1 MNCAYDRPSRI
12 FISLPG
18 RIRVR
23 WPSFGAGRACCGR
36 DRTAVSIYSR
46 DRGRVDR
53 RTRGHDRRGAE
64 PRRRFTTGAAQ
75 MTVVSPRLAGKCA
88 YITGA
93 AGGLGR
99 AIARRMVEQGARV
112 FVTDIADS
120 AVLDAFAQELNAGQ
134 AAPVAFAATQDVRD
148 AARWQTLL
156 AQANEAMGGLS
167 VLVNNAGVG
176 SIGAP
181 EQIDLDEWRRVMAI
195 NVESIVLGCK
205 HALPY
210 LSASRPASII
220 NISSV
225 AAFKVEPDF
234 TAYNASKAAVASLTK
249 SVAIDCAR
257 RELDVRCNSIHPAF
271 IRTGIVEPLFR
282 TLGERDA
289 TRKLARGIPLR
300 RLGEPDDV
308 AHAAVYLASDESR
321 FVTAAELVI
330 DGGMCAV

>member
-1 MNCAYDRPSRI
+1 
-12 FISLPG
+12 
-18 RIRVR
+18 
-23 WPSFGAGRACCGR
+23 
-36 DRTAVSIYSR
+36 
-46 DRGRVDR
+46 
-53 RTRGHDRRGAE
+53 
-64 PRRRFTTGAAQ
+64 
-75 MTVVSPRLAGKCA
+75 MTVVSSRLAGKRA
-88 YITGA
+88 FITGA

-112 FVTDIADS
+112 FLTDIAD
-120 AVLDAFAQELNAGQ
+120 ATALDAFAAELNAAH

-148 AARWQTLL
+148 EARWQALL
-156 AQANEAMGGLS
+156 AQADEALGGLS

-181 EQIDLDEWRRVMAI
+181 TQIALDEWRRVMAI

-210 LSASRPASII
+210 LGASGAASII

-271 IRTGIVEPLFR
+271 IRTGIVEPLFQS
-282 TLGERDA
+282 LGERDA

-300 RLGEPDDV
+300 RLGEPDV
-308 AHAAVYLASDESR
+308 ASDESR
-321 FVTAAELVI
+321 FMTAAELVL

>member
-1 MNCAYDRPSRI
+1 
-12 FISLPG
+12 
-18 RIRVR
+18 
-23 WPSFGAGRACCGR
+23 
-36 DRTAVSIYSR
+36 
-46 DRGRVDR
+46 
-53 RTRGHDRRGAE
+53 
-64 PRRRFTTGAAQ
+64 
-75 MTVVSPRLAGKCA
+75 MTVVSSRLTGKCA

-112 FVTDIADS
+112 FLTDVADA
-120 AVLDAFAQELNAGQ
+120 AVLDAFAQELNAGH

-148 AARWQTLL
+148 DARWQALL
-156 AQANEAMGGLS
+156 AQANDAMGGLS

-176 SIGAP
+176 STGAL
-181 EQIDLDEWRRVMAI
+181 EQLELPEWRRVMEI

-205 HALPY
+205 YALPY

-225 AAFKVEPDF
+225 AAFKVEPEF

-249 SVAIDCAR
+249 SIAIDCAR
-257 RELDVRCNSIHPAF
+257 KELDVRCNSIHPAF
-271 IRTGIVEPLFR
+271 IRTGIVEPLFKQ
-282 TLGERDA
+282 LGERDA
-289 TRKLARGIPLR
+289 TRRLARGIPMR

>member
-1 MNCAYDRPSRI
+1 M
-12 FISLPG
+12 
-18 RIRVR
+18 
-23 WPSFGAGRACCGR
+23 
-36 DRTAVSIYSR
+36 TAI
-46 DRGRVDR
+46 
-53 RTRGHDRRGAE
+53 
-64 PRRRFTTGAAQ
+64 
-75 MTVVSPRLAGKCA
+75 SPRLAGKCA

-112 FVTDIADS
+112 FLTDIAEA
-120 AVLDAFAQELNAGQ
+120 AVLDAFAEELNAGH
-134 AAPVAFAATQDVRD
+134 AVPVAFAATQDVRD
-148 AARWQTLL
+148 EARWQALL
-156 AQANEAMGGLS
+156 ARANEAMGGLS

-176 SIGAP
+176 SVAAP
-181 EQIDLDEWRRVMAI
+181 AQVELDEWRRVMAI

-210 LSASRPASII
+210 LSASRPASIV

-225 AAFKVEPDF
+225 AAFKVEPDY

-271 IRTGIVEPLFR
+271 IRTGIVEPLFQA
-282 TLGERDA
+282 LGERDA
-289 TRKLARGIPLR
+289 ARKLARGIPLR

-321 FVTAAELVI
+321 FMTAAELVL

>member
-1 MNCAYDRPSRI
+1 
-12 FISLPG
+12 
-18 RIRVR
+18 
-23 WPSFGAGRACCGR
+23 
-36 DRTAVSIYSR
+36 
-46 DRGRVDR
+46 
-53 RTRGHDRRGAE
+53 
-64 PRRRFTTGAAQ
+64 
-75 MTVVSPRLAGKCA
+75 MTVVSSRLTGKCA

-112 FVTDIADS
+112 FLTDVADA
-120 AVLDAFAQELNAGQ
+120 AVLDAFAQALNAGH
-134 AAPVAFAATQDVRD
+134 ASPVAFAATQDVRD
-148 AARWQTLL
+148 DARWQALL
-156 AQANEAMGGLS
+156 AQANDAMGGLS

-176 SIGAP
+176 STGA
-181 EQIDLDEWRRVMAI
+181 LDQLELPEWRRVMEI

-205 HALPY
+205 YALPY

-225 AAFKVEPDF
+225 AAFKVEPEF

-249 SVAIDCAR
+249 SIAIDCAR
-257 RELDVRCNSIHPAF
+257 KELDVRCNSIHPAF
-271 IRTGIVEPLFR
+271 IRTGIVEPLFKQ
-282 TLGERDA
+282 LGERDA
-289 TRKLARGIPLR
+289 TRRLARGIPMR

>member
-1 MNCAYDRPSRI
+1 
-12 FISLPG
+12 
-18 RIRVR
+18 
-23 WPSFGAGRACCGR
+23 
-36 DRTAVSIYSR
+36 
-46 DRGRVDR
+46 
-53 RTRGHDRRGAE
+53 
-64 PRRRFTTGAAQ
+64 
-75 MTVVSPRLAGKCA
+75 MTVVSSRLAGKCA

-112 FVTDIADS
+112 FLTDVADA
-120 AVLDAFAQELNAGQ
+120 AVLDAFAQELNAGH

-148 AARWQTLL
+148 DVRWQALL
-156 AQANEAMGGLS
+156 AQANDAMGGLS

-176 SIGAP
+176 SIGA
-181 EQIDLDEWRRVMAI
+181 LDQLELKEWRRVMEI

-205 HALPY
+205 YALPY

-225 AAFKVEPDF
+225 AAFKVEPEF

-257 RELDVRCNSIHPAF
+257 KELDVRCNSIHPAF

-282 TLGERDA
+282 QLGERDA
-289 TRKLARGIPLR
+289 MRRLARGIPMR

-321 FVTAAELVI
+321 FMTAAELVI

>member
-1 MNCAYDRPSRI
+1 MTGVSSR
-12 FISLPG
+12 L
-18 RIRVR
+18 
-23 WPSFGAGRACCGR
+23 
-36 DRTAVSIYSR
+36 T
-46 DRGRVDR
+46 
-53 RTRGHDRRGAE
+53 
-64 PRRRFTTGAAQ
+64 
-75 MTVVSPRLAGKCA
+75 GKCA

-112 FVTDIADS
+112 FLTDVADA
-120 AVLDAFAQELNAGQ
+120 AVLDAFAQELNAGH

-148 AARWQTLL
+148 DARWQALL
-156 AQANEAMGGLS
+156 AQANDAMGGLS

-176 SIGAP
+176 SIGA
-181 EQIDLDEWRRVMAI
+181 LDQLELPEWRRVMEI

-205 HALPY
+205 YALPY

-225 AAFKVEPDF
+225 AAFKVEPEF

-249 SVAIDCAR
+249 SIAIDCAR
-257 RELDVRCNSIHPAF
+257 KELDVRCNSIHPAF
-271 IRTGIVEPLFR
+271 IRTGIVEPLFKQ
-282 TLGERDA
+282 LGERDA
-289 TRKLARGIPLR
+289 TRRLARGIPMR

>member
-1 MNCAYDRPSRI
+1 M
-12 FISLPG
+12 
-18 RIRVR
+18 
-23 WPSFGAGRACCGR
+23 
-36 DRTAVSIYSR
+36 TAVSS
-46 DRGRVDR
+46 
-53 RTRGHDRRGAE
+53 
-64 PRRRFTTGAAQ
+64 
-75 MTVVSPRLAGKCA
+75 RLAGKCA

-112 FVTDIADS
+112 FVTDVVDAT
-120 AVLDAFAQELNAGQ
+120 VLDAIAQALNAGRD
-134 AAPVAFAATQDVRD
+134 APVAFAATQDVRD
-148 AARWQTLL
+148 EARWQALL
-156 AQANEAMGGLS
+156 AQANDAMGGLS

-176 SIGAP
+176 SIGS
-181 EQIDLDEWRRVMAI
+181 LDQLELNEWRRVMEI

-205 HALPY
+205 YALPY

-225 AAFKVEPDF
+225 AAFKVEPEF
-234 TAYNASKAAVASLTK
+234 TAYNVSKAAVASLTK

-282 TLGERDA
+282 QLGERDA
-289 TRKLARGIPLR
+289 TRKLARGIPMR

>member
-1 MNCAYDRPSRI
+1 M
-12 FISLPG
+12 
-18 RIRVR
+18 
-23 WPSFGAGRACCGR
+23 
-36 DRTAVSIYSR
+36 TA
-46 DRGRVDR
+46 
-53 RTRGHDRRGAE
+53 
-64 PRRRFTTGAAQ
+64 
-75 MTVVSPRLAGKCA
+75 VSPRLAGKCA

-112 FVTDIADS
+112 FLTDVADR
-120 AVLDAFAQELNAGQ
+120 AALDAFAAELNAGH
-134 AAPVAFAATQDVRD
+134 AAPVAFAAKQDVRD
-148 AARWQTLL
+148 EARWQALL
-156 AQANEAMGGLS
+156 AQANDAMGALS

-176 SIGAP
+176 SLAAP
-181 EQIDLDEWRRVMAI
+181 AQIELDEWRRVMAV

-249 SVAIDCAR
+249 SIAIDCAR

-271 IRTGIVEPLFR
+271 IRTGIMEPLFR

-289 TRKLARGIPLR
+289 TRRLARGIPLR

-321 FVTAAELVI
+321 FMTAAELVL

>member
-1 MNCAYDRPSRI
+1 M
-12 FISLPG
+12 
-18 RIRVR
+18 
-23 WPSFGAGRACCGR
+23 
-36 DRTAVSIYSR
+36 TAVSS
-46 DRGRVDR
+46 
-53 RTRGHDRRGAE
+53 
-64 PRRRFTTGAAQ
+64 
-75 MTVVSPRLAGKCA
+75 RLAGKCA

-112 FVTDIADS
+112 FVTDVVDA
-120 AVLDAFAQELNAGQ
+120 AVLDAFAQELNAGRD
-134 AAPVAFAATQDVRD
+134 APVAFAATQDVRD
-148 AARWQTLL
+148 DARWQALL
-156 AQANEAMGGLS
+156 AQANDAMGGLS

-176 SIGAP
+176 SMGA
-181 EQIDLDEWRRVMAI
+181 LDQLELKEWRRVMEI

-205 HALPY
+205 YALPY

-225 AAFKVEPDF
+225 AAFKVEPEF
-234 TAYNASKAAVASLTK
+234 TAYNVSKAAVAALTK

-282 TLGERDA
+282 QLGERDA
-289 TRKLARGIPLR
+289 TRKLARGIPMR

-308 AHAAVYLASDESR
+308 AHAAVYLACDESR

>member
-1 MNCAYDRPSRI
+1 
-12 FISLPG
+12 
-18 RIRVR
+18 
-23 WPSFGAGRACCGR
+23 
-36 DRTAVSIYSR
+36 
-46 DRGRVDR
+46 
-53 RTRGHDRRGAE
+53 
-64 PRRRFTTGAAQ
+64 
-75 MTVVSPRLAGKCA
+75 MTVVSSRLTGKCA

-99 AIARRMVEQGARV
+99 AIARRMVEQGAWV
-112 FVTDIADS
+112 FLTDVADA
-120 AVLDAFAQELNAGQ
+120 AVLDAFAQELNAGH

-148 AARWQTLL
+148 DARWQALL
-156 AQANEAMGGLS
+156 AQANDAMGGLS

-176 SIGAP
+176 STGA
-181 EQIDLDEWRRVMAI
+181 LDQLELPEWRRVMEI

-205 HALPY
+205 YALPY

-225 AAFKVEPDF
+225 AAFKVEPEF

-249 SVAIDCAR
+249 SIAIDCAR
-257 RELDVRCNSIHPAF
+257 KELDVRCNSIHPAF
-271 IRTGIVEPLFR
+271 IRTGIVEPLFKQ
-282 TLGERDA
+282 LGERDA
-289 TRKLARGIPLR
+289 TRRLARGIPMR

>member
-1 MNCAYDRPSRI
+1 
-12 FISLPG
+12 
-18 RIRVR
+18 
-23 WPSFGAGRACCGR
+23 
-36 DRTAVSIYSR
+36 
-46 DRGRVDR
+46 
-53 RTRGHDRRGAE
+53 
-64 PRRRFTTGAAQ
+64 
-75 MTVVSPRLAGKCA
+75 MTVVSSRLTGKCA

-112 FVTDIADS
+112 FLTDVADA
-120 AVLDAFAQELNAGQ
+120 AVLDAFAQELNAGH

-148 AARWQTLL
+148 DARWQALL
-156 AQANEAMGGLS
+156 AQANDAMGGLS

-176 SIGAP
+176 STGAL
-181 EQIDLDEWRRVMAI
+181 EQLELPEWRRVMEI

-205 HALPY
+205 YALPY

-225 AAFKVEPDF
+225 AAFKVEPEF

-249 SVAIDCAR
+249 SIAIDCAR
-257 RELDVRCNSIHPAF
+257 KELDVRCNSIHPAF

-282 TLGERDA
+282 QLGERDA
-289 TRKLARGIPLR
+289 TRRLARGIPMR